1 MTKEKLTKYRSTKKE
16 LDNIKYKIIELEY
29 KKTSIK
35 SQIINDTVAGE
46 VERDKIGAILVK
58 IEELLELYMSKE
70 IELLEQQLE
79 IELVINTLSNPLE
92 RNVMRY
98 RYLDG
103 LKWERICVEVN
114 YSWEGIHKIH
124 RRILDKIS

>member
-16 LDNIKYKIIELEY
+16 LDNIKYRIIELEH

-58 IEELLELYMSKE
+58 IEELLELYRSKE
-70 IELLEQQLE
+70 IELLDQQLE

-124 RRILDKIS
+124 RRILSKIS